1 MLVRKKMMNNK
12 IVLASNNNHKLRE
25 ISEMLKPLGYT
36 VISQS
41 QAGISLDVEE
51 TGTTFEENSL
61 LKARAIYGVCKIA
74 VIADDSGLEVS
85 YLNNAPGV
93 YSSRYAG
100 EGATDEERCAK
111 LLRELEGVPKKNRT
125 ARFVS
130 VICYIDE
137 NGKENIVRGECEGY
151 IGIEP
156 HGKNGFGYDPIFM
169 YGDKTFA
176 EISAEEKNS
185 ISHRA
190 NALKKFVELLE
201 K

>member
-151 IGIEP
+151 IGIEL